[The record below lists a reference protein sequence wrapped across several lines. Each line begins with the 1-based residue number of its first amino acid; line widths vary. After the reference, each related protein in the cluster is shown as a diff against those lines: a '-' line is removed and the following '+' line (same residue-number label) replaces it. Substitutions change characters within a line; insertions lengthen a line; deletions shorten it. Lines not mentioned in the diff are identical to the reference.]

1 MHMKNLLIAY
11 FSSLL
16 PMMVMD
22 GIWLTTMAK
31 RFYGAHIGHL
41 LAESFRPAPAVLFY
55 AVYALGVSVLVVLP
69 AVAAGTGSG
78 RAFLLGA
85 MLGLFGYAT
94 YDLTSQATLRD
105 WPTIVT
111 IVDLA
116 WGTLMTGT
124 ISSIATA
131 ITRRLA

>member
-1 MHMKNLLIAY
+1 MKNLLIAY
-11 FSSLL
+11 CSTLL

-31 RFYGAHIGHL
+31 RFYAAHLGHL
-41 LAESFRPAPAVLFY
+41 LAENFRPAPAVLFY
-55 AVYALGVSVLVVLP
+55 AVYVLGVTLLVVLP
-69 AVAAGTGSG
+69 SVSAGSGMG
-78 RAFLLGA
+78 RAFLMGA
-85 MLGLFGYAT
+85 MLGFFAYAT

-111 IVDLA
+111 VVDLA

-124 ISSIATA
+124 ISAIATSV
-131 ITRRLA
+131 TRRFA